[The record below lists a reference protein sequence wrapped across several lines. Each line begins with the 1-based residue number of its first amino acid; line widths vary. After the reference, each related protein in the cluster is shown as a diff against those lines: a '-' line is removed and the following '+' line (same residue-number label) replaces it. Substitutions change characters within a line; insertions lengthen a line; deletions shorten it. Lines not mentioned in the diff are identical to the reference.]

1 MTHGLSPMP
10 EPPFARRQVAF
21 LIVGLARAGT
31 TLSQRL
37 AAEVDGVWVPRE
49 THFWSRYLHSDDRFA
64 SRHVTRRAVR
74 ELLSEMQRPDEPI
87 ALTADEGATVLARVA
102 PKGCTP
108 WELFANLVDSLSP
121 DGPQTLGEKTPA
133 HAGMATRLLAEQ
145 PALKVVAIVRDPRAI
160 FASMLSVS
168 WGLRDSQRLAWRWRL
183 IYERL
188 LADVDAFGRHRVMLV
203 RYEDIVADPA
213 GYQADLAAFL
223 DVPLQ
228 VSALKDDELFLAAET
243 WKQRAL
249 EAPDANRIDAWR
261 EHLAAVDVALIE
273 RITAPVATPL
283 GYAPTNP
290 AAPHLSVDP
299 ATFWRERQIAAMF
312 DVG

>member
-1 MTHGLSPMP
+1 MPGLPLES
-10 EPPFARRQVAF
+10 RQVAF

-37 AAEVDGVWVPRE
+37 AAEIEGVWVPRE
-49 THFWSRYLHSDDRFA
+49 THFWSRYLAADLRFA
-64 SRHVTRRAVR
+64 SGHMTRRAVR
-74 ELLSEMQRPDEPI
+74 ELLSEMQRPDESV
-87 ALTADEGATVLARVA
+87 ALTADESATVLARVN

-108 WELFANLVDSLSP
+108 WELFASLVDSISP

-133 HAGMATRLLAEQ
+133 HAGIATRLLVKQ

-160 FASMLSVS
+160 FASMLSVP

-183 IYERL
+183 IYQRL

-203 RYEDIVADPA
+203 RYEDIVADAA

-223 DVPLQ
+223 GVPLK
-228 VSALKDDELFLAAET
+228 VSSLKDDELFLAGET

-261 EHLAAVDVALIE
+261 EHLAPADVAVIE
-273 RITAPVATPL
+273 RITAPVATLL

-299 ATFWRERQIAAMF
+299 ATFWMERQIAARF
-312 DVG
+312 DFP

>member
-1 MTHGLSPMP
+1 MPGLPLES
-10 EPPFARRQVAF
+10 RQVAF

-37 AAEVDGVWVPRE
+37 AAEIEGVWVPRE
-49 THFWSRYLHSDDRFA
+49 THFWSHYLAADRGFA
-64 SRHVTRRAVR
+64 SGHMTRRAVR
-74 ELLSEMQRPDEPI
+74 ELLSEMQRPDESV
-87 ALTADEGATVLARVA
+87 ALTADESATVLARVN

-108 WELFANLVDSLSP
+108 WELFASLVDSISP

-133 HAGMATRLLAEQ
+133 HAEIATRLLVKQ

-160 FASMLSVS
+160 FASMLSVP

-183 IYERL
+183 IYQRL

-203 RYEDIVADPA
+203 RYEDIVADAA

-223 DVPLQ
+223 GVPLK
-228 VSALKDDELFLAAET
+228 VSSLKDDELFLAGET

-261 EHLAAVDVALIE
+261 EHLAPADVAVIE
-273 RITAPVATPL
+273 RITAPVATLL

-299 ATFWRERQIAAMF
+299 ATFWMERQIAARF
-312 DVG
+312 DFP